1 MNLSSALHTNA
12 SNHPDKV
19 ALFCGDARMTYRE
32 LDESSTLLAQWF
44 LDQGLRPGDRVAL
57 HWSNSIEVVQLFFAL
72 FRAGLIAVTVNVR
85 LKPPEIRYV
94 LDHSQARMCFSDP
107 ALARLAEQA
116 GATCPILSQ
125 LPRLEFRHSS
135 ALPVVDPD
143 SPAAILYTSGTTAHP
158 KGVTHTH
165 RSLCHTAA
173 FVARVGIDTDDVVLA
188 VTQVMHA
195 AALNGVLLPALH
207 VGAVAVLLPAFEP
220 SAVLDAIER
229 FRCTYTVCLPALLQF
244 VVEEQARQP
253 RQVSSLRTILA
264 GGDTVSVALQNRFE
278 AMFGIPSREVYGMTE
293 SLPVTVNPKAA
304 IRPGSLGTRAGGLDI
319 RLVDLGG
326 RDVPEGETGEIVVRS
341 AANFIGYWNDPA
353 ATKDAIE
360 DGWVHTGDL
369 ASRDRDG
376 YYWFKGR
383 KKQIIIRA
391 GSNISP
397 QEVEEALY
405 QHPAVLEAGVVGAPH
420 PVYGETV
427 AAFVVLRKGQRVD
440 AQSLRLFAQRHLA
453 DYKVPDNILF
463 LEELPKG
470 LMGKVHRRA
479 LKEMLL
485 ANPAILEHAAVV
497 EA

>member
-1 MNLSSALHTNA
+1 MNLSSVLHSHATN
-12 SNHPDKV
+12 NPDKV

-72 FRAGLIAVTVNVR
+72 FKAGLIAVTVNVR

-107 ALARLAEQA
+107 ALSKLAEEA
-116 GATCPILSQ
+116 GAGCPILTQ
-125 LPRLEFRHSS
+125 LPRLEFGRSS

-143 SPAAILYTSGTTAHP
+143 SPAAVLYTSGTTAHP

-165 RSLCHTAA
+165 RSLFHTA
-173 FVARVGIDTDDVVLA
+173 VLMTRVGIDRDDVVLA
-188 VTQVMHA
+188 ATQMMHA
-195 AALNGVLLPALH
+195 AALNCVVMPALRA
-207 VGAVAVLLPAFEP
+207 GASVVLLPAFEP
-220 SAVLDAIER
+220 AAVLDAIER

-244 VVEEQARQP
+244 VVEEQARKP
-253 RQVSSLRTILA
+253 RDVTSLRTILA
-264 GGDTVSVALQNRFE
+264 GGDTVSVALQDRVE
-278 AMFGIPSREVYGMTE
+278 ALFGIQPREVYGMTE
-293 SLPVTVNPKAA
+293 AVPITSNASGAV
-304 IRPGSLGTRAGGLDI
+304 RPGSIGVPVKGLEI

-341 AANFIGYWNDPA
+341 ANNFIGYWNDPA
-353 ATKDAIE
+353 ATKDALE

-369 ASRDRDG
+369 AARDRDG

-405 QHPAVLEAGVVGAPH
+405 KHPAVLEAGVVGVPH

-427 AAFVVLRKGQRVD
+427 AAFVVLRKGQTAD
-440 AQSLRLFAQRHLA
+440 AQALRLFARQHLA

-470 LMGKVHRRA
+470 LSGKVHRRA
-479 LKEMLL
+479 LKEMLV
-485 ANPAILEHAAVV
+485 ANPAILEQAA
-497 EA
+497 AIA

>member
-44 LDQGLRPGDRVAL
+44 LDQGLRQGDRVAL

-72 FRAGLIAVTVNVR
+72 FKAGLTAVTVNVR

-94 LDHSQARMCFSDP
+94 LDHSQATMCFSDP
-107 ALARLAEQA
+107 ALSKWAEQA
-116 GATCPILSQ
+116 GADCPILSQ
-125 LPRLEFRHSS
+125 LPRLEFGRSS

-165 RSLCHTAA
+165 RSLFHTAA
-173 FVARVGIDTDDVVLA
+173 SMARLAIDSNDVVLA
-188 VTQVMHA
+188 ATQMMHA
-195 AALNGVLLPALH
+195 VALNGVVMPAVH
-207 VGAVAVLLPAFEP
+207 VGASAVLLPAFEP
-220 SAVLDAIER
+220 AAVLDAIER

-244 VVEEQARQP
+244 VVEEQAREP

-278 AMFGIPSREVYGMTE
+278 VMFGTPIREVYGMTE
-293 SLPVTVNPKAA
+293 SLPFTLNPKAA
-304 IRPGSLGTRAGGLDI
+304 IRPGSIGSAVDGVEI
-319 RLVDLGG
+319 RLVDLGD
-326 RDVPEGETGEIVVRS
+326 RDVSEGETGEIVVRS

-353 ATKDAIE
+353 ATKDALE
-360 DGWVHTGDL
+360 DGWVHSGDL
-369 ASRDRDG
+369 AARDRDG

-405 QHPAVLEAGVVGAPH
+405 KHPAVLEAGVVGVPH

-427 AAFVVLRKGQRVD
+427 AAFVVLRKGQTAD
-440 AQSLRLFAQRHLA
+440 AQALRLFAQQHLA
-453 DYKVPDNILF
+453 DYKVPENILF

-470 LMGKVHRRA
+470 LSGKVHRRA
-479 LKEMLL
+479 LKEMLV
-485 ANPAILEHAAVV
+485 ANPAILEQAA
-497 EA
+497 AIA